1 MTTLTE
7 LNGLIVKTIFD
18 DNNVMT
24 KSSIESES
32 RVVTISLGRVSKT
45 WGVYLDSKTEKT
57 SMGHDKNL
65 RTYTNK
71 DWDFTVKYFD
81 KKLKELSKTI

>member
-1 MTTLTE
+1 MTTFTE

-24 KSSIESES
+24 KSSIESEN

-45 WGVYLDSKTEKT
+45 
-57 SMGHDKNL
+57 
-65 RTYTNK
+65 
-71 DWDFTVKYFD
+71 
-81 KKLKELSKTI
+81 